1 MYVTCGEICTK
12 ITSDGAVDID
22 ELRTT
27 QEEADTR
34 VIFHSKHASSCCTSI
49 IIVAEDTDIIILCL
63 AFQSRINCNLYI
75 KCGSATHTRYIDITK
90 VAKALGRS
98 LCDALIGMHAYTGCD
113 TISAF
118 SGRGKPGA
126 LKILLSNI
134 RFQQGF
140 ARLGKDWVLSTALLT
155 ILEEFTCC
163 MYAAHTQITNVNEMR
178 FQLFRS
184 KNGDI
189 QSGQM
194 PPCKDCL
201 EQHAIRASYQA
212 AVWQHSLEACPEIPS
227 PLDCDGWVLDDE
239 GKLIR
244 WMLGAPAHDVIME
257 FLSCKCKRV
266 CSLPLCTC
274 MSNGLKCTD
283 ACFLQECDNMT
294 DEDQDE
300 LPLGGS
306 SDDESDTDEF

>member
-1 MYVTCGEICTK
+1 M
-12 ITSDGAVDID
+12 
-22 ELRTT
+22 
-27 QEEADTR
+27 
-34 VIFHSKHASSCCTSI
+34 
-49 IIVAEDTDIIILCL
+49 

-75 KCGSATHTRYIDITK
+75 KCGFATRTRYINITK

-98 LCDALIGMHAYTGCD
+98 VCDALICMHAYTGCD
-113 TISAF
+113 TVIAF
-118 SGRGKPGA
+118 SGCGKLGA

-140 ARLGKDWVLSTALLT
+140 ARLGKKRVLSTALLT

-189 QSGQM
+189 LSGQM

-212 AVWQHSLEACPEIPS
+212 AVWQHSLVEAFPEIPS

-239 GKLIR
+239 GKLEIR
-244 WMLGAPAHDVIME
+244 WMLGAPAPDVIME
-257 FLSCKCKRV
+257 LLSCTCKRI

-300 LPLGGS
+300 LPLGDS
-306 SDDESDTDEF
+306 SDD